1 MAIRTILDARGD
13 VLKTV
18 VSDASDDRLTFV
30 THQDLEPTFKSVAAM
45 RERPMDK
52 EFRPVAEIPA
62 AIVERMM
69 RDGSW
74 NDPAAIRRWVND
86 PSNDC
91 FRIWRGRV

>member
-18 VSDASDDRLTFV
+18 VSDASDDRLMFV
-30 THQDLEPTFKSVAAM
+30 TQQDLEPTFRSVAAM

-52 EFRPVAEIPA
+52 DMKPVAEIPA
-62 AIVERMM
+62 AIVEQMM

-86 PSNDC
+86 PQNEC
-91 FRIWRGRV
+91 FRIWKGRV